1 MPDDEQEVNCALGIC
16 CGGTDG
22 KQQRALA
29 SWIRK
34 HTSALSSN
42 DALAVSTA
50 ILAGWDLAPK
60 DSLLQLKQ
68 EIAAYARGF
77 PYEEH

>member
-1 MPDDEQEVNCALGIC
+1 M
-16 CGGTDG
+16 
-22 KQQRALA
+22 
-29 SWIRK
+29 
-34 HTSALSSN
+34 SSN